1 MGLTKKDESASAHP
15 MYYKENNTPLRETR
29 FFLKPVQ
36 ATTAKGRFNLSNPPT
51 RFRPFFKITFYTKW
65 HYNVT
70 NLAFLGEKRHESVN
84 VQVVRGKT
92 TTFIHLDDEEAKKV
106 WLHGDAALK
115 KIQQVHKTAIWD
127 FFVGRASIDGIQK
140 VIGKNVVPFFAM

>member
-1 MGLTKKDESASAHP
+1 MFHFT
-15 MYYKENNTPLRETR
+15 
-29 FFLKPVQ
+29 Q
-36 ATTAKGRFNLSNPPT
+36 
-51 RFRPFFKITFYTKW
+51 KW
-65 HYNVT
+65 HHNVT
-70 NLAFLGEKRHESVN
+70 NSSFLGEKRHESVN